1 MLVDNVC
8 LGMWNDV
15 KAVVLVDNV
24 CLGMWNDVK
33 AVVLVDMCAL
43 VCGMT

>member
-1 MLVDNVC
+1 MC

-24 CLGMWNDVK
+24 CLAMWNDVK
-33 AVVLVDMCAL
+33 VWC
-43 VCGMT
+43 

>member
-1 MLVDNVC
+1 MKAVLLVDNVC

-24 CLGMWNDVK
+24 CLGMWE
-33 AVVLVDMCAL
+33 
-43 VCGMT
+43 